1 MLLHL
6 ILLFLLSLIMTGAF
20 RQYALSKSILDIPN
34 SRSSHVVP
42 TPRGGGVA
50 FVVCFLMW
58 CLYFGYLGSIS
69 LWDFVGFFGAG
80 FCIALLGFMDDH
92 IQLTPKLR
100 LLGHFF
106 VGGFALYCLGG
117 MESVALFGWILPIP
131 TLLMNIIAL
140 FYLVWF
146 LNLYNFMDGIDGL
159 AAVEAI
165 TICLSGVLIYAL
177 QGYEALMILPL
188 LLTAVVAGFLCWNL
202 PTARIFMGDAG
213 SGFLGLVL
221 GMFTIQ
227 AANNGNNFFWSWLI
241 LSGVFI
247 VDATITLFRR
257 GFSGCT
263 VYQAHRSHGY
273 QHATDLFKC
282 HFHVTLSVLAINV
295 LWLLPF
301 AVLVGCRRLDGFTGL
316 LIAYL
321 PLIIL
326 AFQFRAGKSD

>member
-1 MLLHL
+1 MVLQL
-6 ILLFLLSLIMTGAF
+6 IFLFLLSLILTGVF
-20 RQYALSKSILDIPN
+20 CHYALSKDILDIPN
-34 SRSSHVVP
+34 DRSSHVAP

-50 FVVCFLMW
+50 FVFCFLMSS
-58 CLYFGYLGSIS
+58 LYFGYFGSIR
-69 LWDFVGFFGAG
+69 LWDLVGFVGAG

-106 VGGFALYCLGG
+106 AGGFALYCLGG
-117 MESVALFGWILPIP
+117 MGTVSLFGWILPIP
-131 TLLMNIIAL
+131 VLLMNIIAL

-165 TICLSGVLIYAL
+165 TICFSGVFIYAL
-177 QGYEALMILPL
+177 QGCEPLMILPL

-202 PTARIFMGDAG
+202 PKARIFMGDAG
-213 SGFLGLVL
+213 SGFLGLII

-257 GFSGCT
+257 GIAGRT

-273 QHATDLFKC
+273 QHATDLFKS
-282 HFHVTLSVLAINV
+282 HFHVTLCVLAINV
-295 LWLLPF
+295 MWLLPL